1 MHQNTATLF
10 NLSALSEMPERRLNF
25 MDIKIDSVP
34 TVYPSLEEMMSPNNI
49 DQFIN
54 NPEIY
59 NLGMEY
65 GMIKIAAPQA
75 FRHALVNNLEN
86 KETDLNFKIK
96 IREQVLN
103 ELELGNRSNKLFEKQ
118 LEAFDKISGVQHEF
132 NKRMK
137 TDDTGCEI
145 SLYDLYVKIMTTYNS
160 QDVDECGRF
169 VKKPTVLGKR
179 SINKIDVEDQ
189 QNTQKKRRSSRIKN
203 ISTQSTKA
211 SAEAYDNNGTANEC
225 DQSEWMVPDPK
236 TCRFLQMPLKH
247 GNVQP
252 STHAMRFW
260 KSIGSNYAEVYLT
273 YQKHL
278 KGYIASLHKYE
289 GRKPWS
295 CKESFKSNGISILHH
310 INEDSAKNEPLNV
323 EAAETLVDVCRICQ
337 RSKKLYQCEYC
348 LETYHKGCIP
358 YVSGKKGK
366 LCDNCF
372 LGNFEY
378 GFQEL
383 DKKVSIKEF
392 KNMCEDSFEEFD
404 EENDLLNIEKQ
415 FWSIVYG
422 DERVK
427 TYYGADVH
435 NDTKN
440 YISGFENQPSE
451 SIRSSFLNLMNLPN
465 DKHTLLP
472 LLTSITGI
480 SLPWCYFGS
489 KFSVFGIHLEDHFTY
504 SVNYQFSGH
513 PKIWY
518 CIKISDSDKFHEYIK
533 QKYPD
538 FLKRQK
544 DILHQLTMTISP
556 YDVDLHEKIGIKFF
570 KACQKPYEYIITFP
584 KCWHF
589 GFNLGFNHNEA
600 VNFILPNWI
609 PYAIEADG
617 VYRRDGRKNV
627 FDIYKLIQKNI
638 VVNHDNSY
646 SEKLFEHVKKVI
658 EKIQL
663 GVEIIMKEK
672 LIDEYTPTRLDLSP
686 YSNSYLVNEVSCD
699 NCKKICSFAMV
710 LVFQDYELHNN
721 KQALTLNQILQYS
734 QKVNDKSETH
744 DYENLNN
751 FISNHSDNE
760 HKALYLY
767 CVDCYVNN
775 HIRFRNYLTTEI
787 VYMDDELNRSV
798 VFVRDELYGLP
809 VSMNTKHVV
818 L

>member
-1 MHQNTATLF
+1 MTK
-10 NLSALSEMPERRLNF
+10 SRLNF
-25 MDIKIDSVP
+25 SDIKIDKVP
-34 TVYPSLEEMMSPNNI
+34 TVYPSLEEMMPPNNI

-65 GMIKIAAPQA
+65 GMIKIAAPQG
-75 FRHALVNNLEN
+75 FRQALVNNLEN
-86 KETDLNFKIK
+86 KETDPNFKIK

-103 ELELGNRSNKLFEKQ
+103 ELELSNRSNKLFDKQ
-118 LEAFDKISGVQHEF
+118 LEAFDKISGVEHEF
-132 NKRMK
+132 NIRTK
-137 TDDTGCEI
+137 TDDNGSEI
-145 SLYDLYVKIMTTYNS
+145 SLYDLYVKIMNTYNS
-160 QDVDECGRF
+160 QDVDDCGRF

-179 SINKIDVEDQ
+179 SINKINAEDQ

-203 ISTQSTKA
+203 ISNHSTNP
-211 SAEAYDNNGTANEC
+211 SVEAYDNNGKNSDC
-225 DQSEWMVPDPK
+225 DQSEWLVPDPK

-247 GNVQP
+247 GKVQP
-252 STHAMRFW
+252 SSHALKFW

-278 KGYIASLHKYE
+278 ERYITALHKYE

-295 CKESFKSNGISILHH
+295 SKETFKSNGISILHH
-310 INEDSAKNEPLNV
+310 ISEDPVKDEPPIEETTEMV
-323 EAAETLVDVCRICQ
+323 EDMCKICQ
-337 RSKKLYQCEYC
+337 RGKKLYQCEYC
-348 LETYHKGCIP
+348 LETYHKSCIP
-358 YVSGKKGK
+358 YLSGKKGK

-383 DKKVSIKEF
+383 EKKVSIKEF
-392 KNMCEDSFEEFD
+392 KSMCKDNVDDFD
-404 EENDLLNIEKQ
+404 EVNDLLNIEKQ
-415 FWSIVYG
+415 FWNIVYG

-451 SIRSSFLNLMNLPN
+451 SIRNSFLNLMNLPN
-465 DKHTLLP
+465 DEHTLLP

-480 SLPWCYFGS
+480 SLPWCYFGA
-489 KFSVFGIHLEDHFTY
+489 KFSVFGVHLEDHFTY

-538 FLKRQK
+538 FMRRQK

-556 YDVDLHEKIGIKFF
+556 YDIDLHERIGIKFF

-609 PYAIEADG
+609 PYAIEADN

-638 VVNHDNSY
+638 VVNNNISY
-646 SEKLFEHVKKVI
+646 SEKLFEHVKRVI
-658 EKIQL
+658 ENIQL
-663 GVEIIMKEK
+663 SVEILITEK
-672 LIDEYTPTRLDLSP
+672 LIDKYTPTKLDLSP

-699 NCKKICSFAMV
+699 SCKKICSFAMV
-710 LVFQDYELHNN
+710 LVFKDYQLHDN
-721 KQALTLNQILQYS
+721 KKTLNLNQILQYS
-734 QKVNDKSETH
+734 QKVNDKSQDH
-744 DYENLNN
+744 DYENLDN

-767 CVDCYVNN
+767 CVGCYVKN
-775 HIRFRNYLTTEI
+775 HSRFKNYLTTEI
-787 VYMDDELNRSV
+787 VYMDDELNRSD
-798 VFVRDELYGLP
+798 VFVKDELYGLP
-809 VSMNTKHVV
+809 VSLEPKHEV

>member
-1 MHQNTATLF
+1 MTK
-10 NLSALSEMPERRLNF
+10 SRLNF
-25 MDIKIDSVP
+25 SDIKIDKVP

-49 DQFIN
+49 NQFIN
-54 NPEIY
+54 KPEIY
-59 NLGMEY
+59 QLGMEY
-65 GMIKIAAPQA
+65 GMIKIVAPQG
-75 FRHALVNNLEN
+75 FREVLVNNLED
-86 KETDLNFKIK
+86 KETDINFKIK

-103 ELELGNRSNKLFEKQ
+103 ELELSNRSNKLFEKQ
-118 LEAFDKISGVQHEF
+118 LEAFDKISGVEHESS
-132 NKRMK
+132 KRIK
-137 TDDTGCEI
+137 TDDKGNEI
-145 SLYDLYVKIMTTYNS
+145 SLYDLYVKIITTYNS
-160 QDVDECGRF
+160 SDVDDCGRF
-169 VKKPTVLGKR
+169 VKKPKVLGKR
-179 SINKIDVEDQ
+179 SINKINAEDHL
-189 QNTQKKRRSSRIKN
+189 NTQKKRRSSRLKN
-203 ISTQSTKA
+203 IITHATNGSV
-211 SAEAYDNNGTANEC
+211 EEDNGNGKVNEC
-225 DQSEWMVPDPK
+225 DQNEWMIPDPK
-236 TCRFLQMPLKH
+236 SCRFLQMPLKH

-252 STHAMRFW
+252 SSHAMKFW
-260 KSIGSNYAEVYLT
+260 KSIGSNYAEVYLA

-278 KGYIASLHKYE
+278 ERYITALYKYE

-295 CKESFKSNGISILHH
+295 NEESFKSNGISILHH
-310 INEDSAKNEPLNV
+310 INEDPVKDDPLNEETAQIV
-323 EAAETLVDVCRICQ
+323 EDVCKICQ
-337 RSKKLYQCEYC
+337 KAKKLYQCEYC
-348 LETYHKGCIP
+348 LETYHKSCIP
-358 YVSGKKGK
+358 CISGKTGK

-383 DKKVSIKEF
+383 EKKVSIKEF
-392 KNMCEDSFEEFD
+392 KSMCENNLEDFD
-404 EENDLLNIEKQ
+404 EEDDLLDIERQ
-415 FWSIVYG
+415 FWNIVYG
-422 DERVK
+422 NERVK

-451 SIRSSFLNLMNLPN
+451 SIRNSFLNLMNLPN

-504 SVNYQFSGH
+504 SVNYQFAGN

-518 CIKISDSDKFHEYIK
+518 CIKIADSDKFHEYIK
-533 QKYPD
+533 QRYPD
-538 FLKRQK
+538 FMRRQK

-556 YDVDLHEKIGIKFF
+556 YDIDLHEKIGIKFF

-609 PYAIEADG
+609 PFAIEADQ

-638 VVNHDNSY
+638 VVNKDQSY
-646 SEKLFEHVKKVI
+646 SQKLFDHVKRVI
-658 EKIQL
+658 ENIKL
-663 GVEIIMKEK
+663 GVEILIKEK
-672 LIDEYTPTRLDLSP
+672 ILNNYVPSKLDLST

-699 NCKKICSFAMV
+699 SCKKICSFAMV
-710 LVFQDYELHNN
+710 MVFHDHVLHDN
-721 KQALTLNQILQYS
+721 KKVLNLNQILQYS
-734 QKVNDKSETH
+734 QKVNDKSQEH
-744 DYENLNN
+744 DYENLDN
-751 FISNHSDNE
+751 FISNHVDND

-767 CVDCYVNN
+767 CVDCYVKN
-775 HIRFRNYLTTEI
+775 HSRFKNYLTTDI
-787 VYMDDELNRSV
+787 VYIDDELNRNDI
-798 VFVRDELYGLP
+798 FVKDEVYGLP
-809 VSMNTKHVV
+809 VSIETNHVV